1 MEEFRIIF
9 YSFISAAIFL
19 TLAMLWYDLK
29 WKKKNP
35 WWRQNDCKMRLSP
48 AEQNYRQ
55 SERQKLN
62 NALMMWFVMLFVIL
76 GTMVLVLS
84 ANVGGGLTRI
94 DSYWFYLVPFIGA
107 VLLALSSIQRRK

>member
-35 WWRQNDCKMRLSP
+35 WWRQNDCEMRLSP

-55 SERQKLN
+55 NERQKLH
-62 NALMMWFVMLFVIL
+62 NAVMSWFIMLFAIL
-76 GTMVLVLS
+76 GTMILVLS
-84 ANVGGGLTRI
+84 AIANGGFSGI
-94 DSYWFYLVPFIGA
+94 GSYWFYLVPFIGA
-107 VLLALSSIQRRK
+107 VFLGICGIQRRK